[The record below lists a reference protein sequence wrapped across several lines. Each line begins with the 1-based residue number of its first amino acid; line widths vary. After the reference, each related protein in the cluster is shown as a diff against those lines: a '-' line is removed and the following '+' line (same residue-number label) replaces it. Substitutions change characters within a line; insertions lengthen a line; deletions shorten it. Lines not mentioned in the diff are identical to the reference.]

1 MPRAVKLFAVVLAA
15 ALGSAGCVGKGRNAP
30 APQETTTVVV
40 NNRAFMDVDV
50 FALYGG
56 TRARLGTVTANGSAR
71 FRIPPAIVGAGRELR
86 FMVDPIGSNR
96 AGTSFSIYVRPGER
110 VTLTVPPSLGT

>member
-15 ALGSAGCVGKGRNAP
+15 ALGSAGCVGTGRNAP
-30 APQETTTVVV
+30 TPQETASVVV
-40 NNRAFMDVDV
+40 NNRAFIDVDV

-56 TRARLGTVTANGSAR
+56 TRARLGTVTANGSGR